1 MTSGFDPIAEP
12 YDRWYD
18 TSDGRAIFDAEWA
31 SLRSLGEPFE
41 GQWLEV
47 GVGTGRF
54 ASRLG
59 VAEGVDP
66 SPAMLKIAAGRGIRT
81 HEGTAEALPFPDR
94 SFDGVLL
101 ALALCF
107 VADAALALAESHRVL
122 RPQGRLLLGVVP
134 ADNPWGEAYLEK
146 ASKGHPVYS
155 LAQFRPAAEIVELA
169 RRAGFTL
176 LDAASTLFW
185 KPGEVPQTEPRVETG
200 IVSEAGFL
208 ALLFEKSAVKPSISG
223 SETSSAKAR
232 SPVQLGK
239 DRNERKPSNGN
250 DSEGD
255 P

>member
-1 MTSGFDPIAEP
+1 MTSGFDPIAKP

-18 TSDGRAIFDAEWA
+18 TPEGQAIFDAESA
-31 SLRSLGEPFE
+31 SLRLLGGPFQ
-41 GQWLEV
+41 GRWLEV

-66 SPAMLKIAAGRGIRT
+66 SPAMLKIAAGRGIIT
-81 HEGTAEALPFPDR
+81 YEGEAETLPFPDS

-107 VADAALALAESHRVL
+107 IADAGQALAESHRVL
-122 RPQGRLLLGVVP
+122 RSQGRLLLGVVP
-134 ADNPWGEAYLEK
+134 ADSPWGEAYLEK
-146 ASKGHPVYS
+146 ASKGHPVYA

-176 LDAASTLFW
+176 LGAASTLFW

-200 IVSEAGFL
+200 IVAEAGFL
-208 ALLFEKSAVKPSISG
+208 ALLFEKATP
-223 SETSSAKAR
+223 
-232 SPVQLGK
+232 
-239 DRNERKPSNGN
+239 KPSNGN
-250 DSEGD
+250 DSESD